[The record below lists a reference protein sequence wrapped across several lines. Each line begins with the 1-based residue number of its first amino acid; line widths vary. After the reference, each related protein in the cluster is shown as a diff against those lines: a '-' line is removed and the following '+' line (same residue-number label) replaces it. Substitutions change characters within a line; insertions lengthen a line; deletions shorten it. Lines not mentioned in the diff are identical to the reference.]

1 MKRPHTHPYH
11 LPHEE
16 IASFIDGTVGEI
28 DKARIR
34 VHLQNCTDCLES
46 YRYAVR
52 YGGAQEGM
60 PADDTPSAEALSAA
74 KAIAERNQRQ
84 RLPVGRPRRRRL
96 PRLNPVGRMVFST
109 AAVAVFVV
117 AVFWLRPGPAGDAF
131 DPFSEG
137 LAPVTRAMISAS
149 ERNPLVLPGVE
160 NDLGERPATLRSG
173 PAPITLRLD
182 NSLSVLAVAYNDESV
197 SSDEAQWLIGGY
209 LATGQIENARV
220 YIANARA
227 RYAEDTDL
235 LVLEGILAYND
246 NDLEVAR
253 GIFETALRRDSENVV
268 AAFNLAVVASEMGD
282 ARAGSLFE
290 RVMKLAPGSSLAG
303 RAEAYLSETQ

>member
-11 LPHEE
+11 LPQEE

-34 VHLQNCTDCLES
+34 VHLQSCADCLES

-52 YGGAQEGM
+52 YRGAHDGM

-74 KAIAERNQRQ
+74 RTIAERNQRQ
-84 RLPVGRPRRRRL
+84 GLTVGRPRWRRL
-96 PRLNPVGRMVFST
+96 PRLNPVGRVVFST
-109 AAVAVFVV
+109 TAAAVFV
-117 AVFWLRPGPAGDAF
+117 AAAFSLRPGPSGDAF
-131 DPFSEG
+131 DPYSEG
-137 LAPVTRAMISAS
+137 LAPVTRAMITAS

-160 NDLGERPATLRSG
+160 NDLGPTPATLRSG
-173 PAPITLRLD
+173 PAPITRRLD

-220 YIANARA
+220 YIANARV
-227 RYAEDTDL
+227 RYAEDSDL
-235 LVLEGILAYND
+235 VILEGILAYND

-253 GIFETALRRDSENVV
+253 GIFETVLKRDSENVV
-268 AAFNLAVVASEMGD
+268 AVFNLAVVVSEMSD

-290 RVMKLAPGSSLAG
+290 RVIKLAPGSSLAG
-303 RAEAYLSETQ
+303 RAEAYLSETH